1 MRQRGIS
8 GNKTDESMRGP
19 CRGSAI
25 GIVGADDRLRL
36 LMPLSK
42 PCKTEGIA
50 AIVEHGRL
58 DLLLVTD
65 ADDRESPAL
74 LLGASLPYQQ
84 P

>member
-1 MRQRGIS
+1 
-8 GNKTDESMRGP
+8 MRGP

-65 ADDRESPAL
+65 ADDRESPGL